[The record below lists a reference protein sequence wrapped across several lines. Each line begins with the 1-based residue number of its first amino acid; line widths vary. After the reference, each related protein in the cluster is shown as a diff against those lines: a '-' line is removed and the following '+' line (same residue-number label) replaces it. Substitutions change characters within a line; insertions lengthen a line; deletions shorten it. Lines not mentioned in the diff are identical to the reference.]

1 MDSIDK
7 MLLFILTNALH
18 YTYSLKGPDFPEVLN
33 ASRHT
38 TLKVLVTYEYL
49 YRLTTDWWCGGCSMN
64 RYLSI

>member
-7 MLLFILTNALH
+7 MLLFVLTNALH

-38 TLKVLVTYEYL
+38 TLKVLVTMNIY
-49 YRLTTDWWCGGCSMN
+49 TD
-64 RYLSI
+64 